1 MRDIEINP
9 KILTKLK
16 ESAEDD
22 NEYQFFVE
30 VIKNCADSVG
40 LSIPREIERELS
52 ICLQNRF
59 TIPDE
64 NGGHDN
70 E

>member
-40 LSIPREIERELS
+40 FSIPKEIEKILTL
-52 ICLQNRF
+52 CLENRF
-59 TIPDE
+59 TIPHS
-64 NGGHDN
+64 NGDQ
-70 E
+70 